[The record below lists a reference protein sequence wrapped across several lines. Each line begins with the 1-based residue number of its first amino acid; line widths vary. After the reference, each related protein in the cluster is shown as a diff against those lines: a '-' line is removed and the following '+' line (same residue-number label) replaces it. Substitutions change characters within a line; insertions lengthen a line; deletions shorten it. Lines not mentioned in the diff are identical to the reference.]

1 MPQVYPVEVLMF
13 LLNRYI
19 THNAVLDPEKVKMG
33 EGGVAERF
41 VSYTNAVVL
50 IIVVPFE
57 QHGWGGALTSAGNMC
72 FF

>member
-1 MPQVYPVEVLMF
+1 MNVMF
-13 LLNRYI
+13 LLDRYI
-19 THNAVLDPEKVKMG
+19 IHQTLYAVLDPKKVKMG

-72 FF
+72 FFLK